1 MKNLKA
7 YIQDNVLIKLA
18 SINSLSVGVKILSG
32 LVSTK
37 VLAIFVGVEGL
48 ALLGNLR
55 NFITSLNTFSILG
68 FTQGIVKYIAENK
81 ENKNELHKILST
93 IVYTIILIS
102 VVLFV
107 LLYFNTNKIEEY
119 LFDTKDVYSKILKV
133 IPFVFPLY
141 AINTLLLSLLNGLL
155 KLKKHIYVNI
165 ISQAVALIV
174 TVILVWQNEIKGAMI
189 SIIVIPAI
197 ILFVTIAMSYNEIK
211 IFRFINFNKFSF
223 RYLKQLSS
231 FSIMALFSALVLPIL
246 YIQIRNYIIDSD
258 SMLGAGY
265 WEAMQRISN
274 YYLMF
279 ATSLITLYLLPKYS
293 TLKSKHELKQEIWQF
308 YKTIIP
314 FFAIALVAV
323 YFLRVVI
330 IKLFLTDNFLPTE
343 NLFFWQ
349 LLGDFIKVLSLVISF
364 LLLAKRMIWQYLITE
379 AISVISLYLLSI
391 HFIDLYGARGAT
403 IAHTITYVLHFAII
417 LFIFKDVLL
426 SKKIV
431 K

>member
-1 MKNLKA
+1 MKILKA

-32 LVSTK
+32 LINTK

-55 NFITSLNTFSILG
+55 NFITSLNTFSIFG

-81 ENKNELHKILST
+81 DNKNELHKILST
-93 IVYTIILIS
+93 IVYTIVLVS

-107 LLYFNTNKIEEY
+107 LLYFNTNKIETY
-119 LFDTKDVYSKILKV
+119 LFDTKDVFSKILKV

-141 AINTLLLSLLNGLL
+141 AVNTLLLSLLNGLL

-165 ISQAVALIV
+165 ISQVVALIV

-197 ILFVTIAMSYNEIK
+197 ILFVTIAMSYNQTK

-223 RYLKQLSS
+223 TYLKQLSS
-231 FSIMALFSALVLPIL
+231 FSVMTLFSALVLPIL
-246 YIQIRNYIIDSD
+246 YIQIRNYIIDTD
-258 SMLGAGY
+258 STLGAGY

-293 TLKSKHELKQEIWQF
+293 TLKSKYELKQEIWRF

-314 FFAIALVAV
+314 FFAFALIAI
-323 YFLRVVI
+323 YFLRIII
-330 IKLFLTDNFLPTE
+330 IKLFLTEDFLPTQD
-343 NLFFWQ
+343 LFFWQ
-349 LLGDFIKVLSLVISF
+349 LLGDFIKVLSLVIAF
-364 LLLAKRMIWQYLITE
+364 LLLAKKMIWEYLITE
-379 AISVISLYLLSI
+379 AISVISLYLLSVY
-391 HFIDLYGARGAT
+391 FIDLFGAKGAT
-403 IAHTITYVLHFAII
+403 IAHCINYTIYLIMIVFVLRR
-417 LFIFKDVLL
+417 LLL
-426 SKKIV
+426 SRISV
-431 K
+431 N